1 MSSYLPTNVH
11 KEKEKDIIDNEFLNK
26 TKKYD
31 SHLGSDPL
39 SEFSVQYLASMSFPT
54 LQMERETQ

>member
-11 KEKEKDIIDNEFLNK
+11 KEKENDIIDNEFLNK

-31 SHLGSDPL
+31 SHFGSDPL
-39 SEFSVQYLASMSFPT
+39 SEFSVQ
-54 LQMERETQ
+54 